1 VYFAYTVLLAVGF
14 VLALPHF
21 LWKGRRSG
29 KYRRTFRERMGAL
42 PPGLGPGRPG
52 SIWVHA
58 VSVGEVL
65 AARPLLDALKRRF
78 PKRQVFLS
86 TTTLTGRAVAER
98 GVAADGL
105 FFAPFDF
112 PGPVRR
118 ALSRLDPEL
127 LILVETEL
135 WPNLVHQARRRG
147 TRVALV
153 NGRIS
158 PRSHPRYRRAG
169 PLLRRMLAEVDLFL
183 MQSPPHAER
192 VLALG
197 APPERVRVA
206 GNLKFDAPAPPEP
219 PAPLARLLGD
229 GRPVWVAGSTVEG
242 EEAAVLAAFG
252 RVRQHCAD
260 LALVLVPRHPERF
273 DLVPPLVEEA
283 GFRCLRRSQ
292 LGTESAGPVEVVLL
306 DTLGEL
312 AGVYALA
319 TVVFVG
325 GSLVPAGGH
334 NVLEAAAAG
343 KPILVGPHMENF
355 QEIADQFRS
364 EGALIQVASA
374 EALADAVSELLAD
387 AARRQTLGEAGRA
400 LLARNRGALT
410 TTLDAIEE
418 LLA

>member
-1 VYFAYTVLLAVGF
+1 MYFAYTVLLAAGF
-14 VLALPHF
+14 ALALPYF

-29 KYRRTFRERMGAL
+29 KYRRNFGERMGAL

-65 AARPLLDALKRRF
+65 AARPLLAGLKQRF
-78 PKRQVFLS
+78 PDRQVFLS

-112 PGPVRR
+112 PGPVRK
-118 ALSRLDPEL
+118 ALSRLDPGL

-135 WPNLVHQARRRG
+135 WPNLVHQARRHG
-147 TRVALV
+147 ARVALV

-158 PRSHPRYRRAG
+158 PRSYPRYRRLR
-169 PLLRRMLAEVDLFL
+169 PLLRRMLAELDLLL
-183 MQSPPHAER
+183 MQSPAHAQRALE
-192 VLALG
+192 LG

-206 GNLKFDAPAPPEP
+206 GNLKFDAPAPPAP

-252 RVRQHCAD
+252 QARRRCPD
-260 LALVLVPRHPERF
+260 LSLVLVPRHPERF
-273 DLVPPLVEEA
+273 DLVPPLVEAA

-292 LGTESAGPVEVVLL
+292 LGTEPTGPVEVVLL
-306 DTLGEL
+306 DSLGEL

-334 NVLEAAAAG
+334 NVLEVAAAG

-364 EGALIQVASA
+364 EGALLQVGSA
-374 EALADAVSELLAD
+374 EALGVAVTDLLTD
-387 AARRQTLGEAGRA
+387 GARRQMLGEAGRA

-410 TTLDAIEE
+410 ATLDALEE
-418 LLA
+418 LFA